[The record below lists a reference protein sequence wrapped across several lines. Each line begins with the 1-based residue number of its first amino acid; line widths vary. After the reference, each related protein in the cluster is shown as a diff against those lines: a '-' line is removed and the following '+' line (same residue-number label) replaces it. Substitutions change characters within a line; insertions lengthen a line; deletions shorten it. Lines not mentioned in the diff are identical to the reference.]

1 MQKILARLKVLECQ
15 MADILVFGDTHE
27 QHDQRLE
34 AVLKSIEGNGVM
46 LNIENAN
53 LPGRKSNPSGSS
65 SVRWNRGG
73 SLEGRSDN
81 ADGGIDKYFGITS
94 IPLNG

>member
-1 MQKILARLKVLECQ
+1 

-34 AVLKSIEGNGVM
+34 AVLKSIEDHGVT

-53 LPGRKSNPSGSS
+53 LPGRKSNPSDSS
-65 SVRWNRGG
+65 LVKMESRRI
-73 SLEGRSDN
+73 SRRS
-81 ADGGIDKYFGITS
+81 KR
-94 IPLNG
+94 